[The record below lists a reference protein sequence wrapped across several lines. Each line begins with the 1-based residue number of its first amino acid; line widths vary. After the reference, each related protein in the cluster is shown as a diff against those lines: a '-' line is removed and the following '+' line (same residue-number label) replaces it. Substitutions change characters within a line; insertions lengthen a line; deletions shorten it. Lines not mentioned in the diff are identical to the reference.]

1 MGNGDGA
8 NGDDANGDDASQSG
22 RFPAR
27 RCPKCRGHD
36 IPCDLCHGTTPET
49 RFVSH
54 FKAAMWFVDHPEIK
68 DTPSEF
74 LSVRP
79 PRDDDKE
86 K

>member
-1 MGNGDGA
+1 MGNGDDPSGK
-8 NGDDANGDDASQSG
+8 DPSQSA

-36 IPCDLCHGTTPET
+36 IPCDLCNGTTPET

-54 FKAAMWFVDHPEIK
+54 FKAAVWFTEHPEIK

-79 PRDDDKE
+79 PPDDGSESK
-86 K
+86 